1 MDGHRTGPPRGT
13 GEQDP
18 AYRRAH
24 QHPSTTPPTV
34 VVVTTI
40 VRWAKV
46 DALDPDL
53 VPEWLTP
60 AERERHRSLRQPVD
74 RRQFVGARQLLRDTV
89 VELRGGA
96 ADDVELHQQCDRCGG
111 PHGRPT
117 IRIAGRPGPH
127 VSTTHAGGLVAVAIA
142 SNPVGVDLEPVGE
155 AGVTNAGDT
164 ATDTGDLVTWVR
176 TEAVLKAT
184 GHGLDVDPRLVGISG
199 PDAAPRLETWHGP
212 GRRPAVTLTDLDLG
226 GGFVGCVARLG
237 RGRAGVDGAERTLVF
252 LRSPSSTSEPAR

>member
-1 MDGHRTGPPRGT
+1 
-13 GEQDP
+13 
-18 AYRRAH
+18 
-24 QHPSTTPPTV
+24 V

-60 AERERHRSLRQPVD
+60 AERGRHRSLRQPVD
-74 RRQFVGARQLLRDTV
+74 RRQFVGTRQLLRDTLI
-89 VELRGGA
+89 ELLGGT
-96 ADDVELHQQCDRCGG
+96 ADDVVLHQQCDRCGG
-111 PHGRPT
+111 AHGRPT

-155 AGVTNAGDT
+155 AG
-164 ATDTGDLVTWVR
+164 DLVTWVR

-184 GHGLDVDPRLVGISG
+184 GHGLDIDPRLVGISD
-199 PDAAPRLETWHGP
+199 PDAAPRLEAWNGP
-212 GRRPAVTLTDLDLG
+212 GRRPAVTLTDLDL

-237 RGRAGVDGAERTLVF
+237 RGRAGVDGAERTLAV
-252 LRSPSSTSEPAR
+252 LACRSSTSEPAR

>member
-24 QHPSTTPPTV
+24 QHPPTTPPTV
-34 VVVTTI
+34 VIVTTI

-60 AERERHRSLRQPVD
+60 AERGRHRSLRQPVD
-74 RRQFVGARQLLRDTV
+74 RRQFVGTRQLLRDTLI
-89 VELRGGA
+89 ELLGGT
-96 ADDVELHQQCDRCGG
+96 ADDVVLHQQCDRCGG
-111 PHGRPT
+111 AHGRPT

-155 AGVTNAGDT
+155 AG
-164 ATDTGDLVTWVR
+164 DLVTWVR

-184 GHGLDVDPRLVGISG
+184 GHGLDIDPRLVGISD
-199 PDAAPRLETWHGP
+199 PDAAPRLEAWNGP

-237 RGRAGVDGAERTLVF
+237 RGRAGVDVAERTLAV
-252 LRSPSSTSEPAR
+252 LSSSSSTSEPAR

>member
-34 VVVTTI
+34 VAVTTI

-60 AERERHRSLRQPVD
+60 AERGRHRSLRQPVD
-74 RRQFVGARQLLRDTV
+74 RRQFVGARRLLRDTLI
-89 VELRGGA
+89 ELLGGT
-96 ADDVELHQQCDRCGG
+96 ADDVVLHQQCDRCGG
-111 PHGRPT
+111 AHGRPMV
-117 IRIAGRPGPH
+117 RIAGRPGPH

-142 SNPVGVDLEPVGE
+142 SNPVGVDLEPVG
-155 AGVTNAGDT
+155 DT
-164 ATDTGDLVTWVR
+164 TTDTGDLVTWVR

-199 PDAAPRLETWHGP
+199 PDAAPRLETWNGP
-212 GRRPAVTLTDLDLG
+212 GRRPAVTLADLDLG
-226 GGFVGCVARLG
+226 GGLVGCVARLG
-237 RGRAGVDGAERTLVF
+237 RGRAGVDVAERTLAV
-252 LRSPSSTSEPAR
+252 LPSPSSTSEPAR

>member
-34 VVVTTI
+34 VAVTTI

-60 AERERHRSLRQPVD
+60 AERGRHRSLRQAVD
-74 RRQFVGARQLLRDTV
+74 RRQFVGARQLLRDTL
-89 VELRGGA
+89 VELLGGS

-111 PHGRPT
+111 AHGRPMV
-117 IRIAGRPGPH
+117 RIAGRPGPH

-142 SNPVGVDLEPVGE
+142 SNPVGVDLEPVG
-155 AGVTNAGDT
+155 DT
-164 ATDTGDLVTWVR
+164 TTDTGDLVTWVR

-199 PDAAPRLETWHGP
+199 PDAAPRLETWNGP
-212 GRRPAVTLTDLDLG
+212 GRRPAVTLADLDLG
-226 GGFVGCVARLG
+226 GGLVGCVARLG
-237 RGRAGVDGAERTLVF
+237 RGRAGVDVAERTLAV
-252 LRSPSSTSEPAR
+252 LPSPSSTSEPAR